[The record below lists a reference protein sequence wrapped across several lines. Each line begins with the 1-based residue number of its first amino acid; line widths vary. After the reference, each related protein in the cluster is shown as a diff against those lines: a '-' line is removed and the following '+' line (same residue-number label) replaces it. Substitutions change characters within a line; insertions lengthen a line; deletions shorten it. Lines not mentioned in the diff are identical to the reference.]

1 MAFELVTGPLNR
13 RPKSVGDWEESPDE
27 RKFFLDWLRSDEAA
41 QNALVSVTMTVSCY
55 EQAKSR
61 ADFDVANIQDG
72 WLLDGGTD
80 DPVEVEVPVRRCEK
94 GWQVGYRAGFS
105 ARQPLI
111 SDEQFDSDLAVLYGD
126 DGMRICWIEGVKAE
140 INEDHE
146 QWESK
151 MYKRLNQPF
160 EDNLIDLTQ
169 DAPDPAREGGN
180 QSALAPFQTDRGKNN
195 FVSVHFGKRMFGA
208 VALNLI
214 RTPSQSIPSGP

>member
-169 DAPDPAREGGN
+169 DAPLSLAIASKPRTEAR
-180 QSALAPFQTDRGKNN
+180 SANAYTAATQWVCSSTQ
-195 FVSVHFGKRMFGA
+195 
-208 VALNLI
+208 LI
-214 RTPSQSIPSGP
+214 RATDAALDTGHDRRSG